1 MAAVTFGAH
10 GPIFFQLVCTVCTQT
25 VCTAC
30 SHTCLHLHPPIT
42 HCLHCHGLLPGAVRV
57 QRGCTFHKSLVSG
70 YVCFLR
76 MGPTHVAQVCLE
88 PVLLLLGLQEWT
100 SMPCRKLTFWEL
112 VQSGCRRKPKPVWF
126 FMTHSVNDGLH
137 CPPGDWTQGLAQAKH
152 ILYHWPHFL

>member
-1 MAAVTFGAH
+1 MPGVYDNSAVSCPPMSVVTLDEDSHWVFRLCNPSKDTPSKQVTLTFLGTQQAMAAVTFGAH

-100 SMPCRKLTFWEL
+100 SMPCRKLTF
-112 VQSGCRRKPKPVWF
+112 
-126 FMTHSVNDGLH
+126 
-137 CPPGDWTQGLAQAKH
+137 
-152 ILYHWPHFL
+152 